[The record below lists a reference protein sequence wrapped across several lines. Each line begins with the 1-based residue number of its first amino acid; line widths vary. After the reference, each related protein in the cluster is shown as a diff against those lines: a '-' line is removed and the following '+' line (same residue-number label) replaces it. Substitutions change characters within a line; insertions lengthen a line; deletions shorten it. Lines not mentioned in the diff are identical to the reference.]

1 MAEKNI
7 RIGRVSS
14 IDYGSGM
21 ISVTYPDL
29 DDSVTDDLPVFSM
42 GDEYKMPPVGA
53 EVLVLHLSN
62 GCAAGVV
69 MGRYWNEA
77 NKPSVSGK
85 GVFRQGTRREKR
97 GGIHP
102 VQRRKHDAE
111 GWKRSNNARKHPA
124 TALKLRSETVR
135 REPHGK
141 DWKLGKDDRLRGEQ
155 Q

>member
-29 DDSVTDDLPVFSM
+29 RRFRDGRSPGLFQWGTK
-42 GDEYKMPPVGA
+42 YKMPPVGA

-77 NKPSVSGK
+77 NKPSVSRKRG
-85 GVFRQGTRREKR
+85 FPQGTRREKR
-97 GGIHP
+97 RGIHP
-102 VQRRKHDAE
+102 V
-111 GWKRSNNARKHPA
+111 
-124 TALKLRSETVR
+124 
-135 REPHGK
+135 
-141 DWKLGKDDRLRGEQ
+141 
-155 Q
+155 

>member
-85 GVFRQGTRREKR
+85 GVFRKELGEKKGEAYIQYKGGNMTLKDGSGTTTLGSILNRL
-97 GGIHP
+97 
-102 VQRRKHDAE
+102 
-111 GWKRSNNARKHPA
+111 SNLEAR
-124 TALKLRSETVR
+124 L
-135 REPHGK
+135 
-141 DWKLGKDDRLRGEQ
+141 
-155 Q
+155 

>member
-85 GVFRQGTRREKR
+85 GVFRKELGEKKGEAKGMREICLEMNFSKED
-97 GGIHP
+97 IL
-102 VQRRKHDAE
+102 RKLQD
-111 GWKRSNNARKHPA
+111 
-124 TALKLRSETVR
+124 KLNISMQQASEYF
-135 REPHGK
+135 EIYGK
-141 DWKLGKDDRLRGEQ
+141 NTK
-155 Q
+155 

>member
-29 DDSVTDDLPVFSM
+29 DDSVTDDLRSFN

-69 MGRYWNEA
+69 MGRY
-77 NKPSVSGK
+77 
-85 GVFRQGTRREKR
+85 
-97 GGIHP
+97 
-102 VQRRKHDAE
+102 
-111 GWKRSNNARKHPA
+111 
-124 TALKLRSETVR
+124 
-135 REPHGK
+135 
-141 DWKLGKDDRLRGEQ
+141 
-155 Q
+155 

>member
-85 GVFRQGTRREKR
+85 GVFRKELGEKKGEAYIQYK
-97 GGIHP
+97 GGNMTL
-102 VQRRKHDAE
+102 
-111 GWKRSNNARKHPA
+111 NNARKH
-124 TALKLRSETVR
+124 TESALKLRSETVR

>member
-85 GVFRQGTRREKR
+85 GVFRKELGEKK
-97 GGIHP
+97 GEAYI
-102 VQRRKHDAE
+102 QY
-111 GWKRSNNARKHPA
+111 
-124 TALKLRSETVR
+124 
-135 REPHGK
+135 K
-141 DWKLGKDDRLRGEQ
+141 DGNMTLFS
-155 Q
+155 

>member
-62 GCAAGVV
+62 FTFHD
-69 MGRYWNEA
+69 
-77 NKPSVSGK
+77 VSIN
-85 GVFRQGTRREKR
+85 TRCLF
-97 GGIHP
+97 ILTI
-102 VQRRKHDAE
+102 QI
-111 GWKRSNNARKHPA
+111 
-124 TALKLRSETVR
+124 
-135 REPHGK
+135 
-141 DWKLGKDDRLRGEQ
+141 
-155 Q
+155 

>member
-53 EVLVLHLSN
+53 EVLVLHSTMFLLIWEN
-62 GCAAGVV
+62 GGKRVRCGK
-69 MGRYWNEA
+69 YFTFHN
-77 NKPSVSGK
+77 VSIN
-85 GVFRQGTRREKR
+85 T
-97 GGIHP
+97 
-102 VQRRKHDAE
+102 
-111 GWKRSNNARKHPA
+111 
-124 TALKLRSETVR
+124 
-135 REPHGK
+135 
-141 DWKLGKDDRLRGEQ
+141 
-155 Q
+155 

>member
-14 IDYGSGM
+14 IDYGNGM

-62 GCAAGVV
+62 VPNGVYAAEYIRETVGETTVRNDIQVQTETAAGQSAAGVTDV
-69 MGRYWNEA
+69 ENTTTVLNHLTTASEA
-77 NKPSVSGK
+77 KESSVN
-85 GVFRQGTRREKR
+85 
-97 GGIHP
+97 I
-102 VQRRKHDAE
+102 
-111 GWKRSNNARKHPA
+111 
-124 TALKLRSETVR
+124 ALYGEVKETSTTVR
-135 REPHGK
+135 
-141 DWKLGKDDRLRGEQ
+141 
-155 Q
+155 